1 MKHKNVKIGMKVIHK
16 DQTGIQP
23 ENVGCIATIINKD
36 DRKVCYVYEHTIPDE
51 CYWTYAE
58 DLKKV

>member
-1 MKHKNVKIGMKVIHK
+1 MKVIHK